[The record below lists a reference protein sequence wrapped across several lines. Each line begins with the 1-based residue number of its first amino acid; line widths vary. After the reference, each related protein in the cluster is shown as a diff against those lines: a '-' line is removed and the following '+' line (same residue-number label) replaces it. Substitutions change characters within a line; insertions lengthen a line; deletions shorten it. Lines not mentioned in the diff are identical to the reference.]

1 MRRSLPYESKV
12 AMESPHCKLGPG
24 KCRDCDTYTIPD
36 STALPPGWTMDHP
49 WWPQCRAVKAL
60 ADLGCR
66 TENLQTSHYD
76 NVLQSVLA
84 LEKHEIQRI
93 YEYLHKIGHTIY
105 RE

>member
-12 AMESPHCKLGPG
+12 DMESPHCKLGPG
-24 KCRDCDTYTIPD
+24 KCRDCDSFTITTSD
-36 STALPPGWTMDHP
+36 TSTALPPGWTMDHP
-49 WWPQCRAVKAL
+49 WWPSSQMT
-60 ADLGCR
+60 DL
-66 TENLQTSHYD
+66 QASHYD

-93 YEYLHKIGHTIY
+93 YEFLHKIGHTIY